1 MRKSRSAFTLV
12 ELLVVIMIIAALV
25 GLLLPSMCC
34 GSRETFRRTQCTNN
48 LKQLSIAIQMYESS
62 RGDIP
67 GYINDIGN
75 EKNRARASWAA
86 LSIPYLESNDIYD
99 SWASGKP
106 KYACTTMFICP
117 SDPQEDLSAPA
128 LSYVANAG
136 YISDA
141 DDGEN
146 AHNGLFLDLT
156 RTAEGAAGPSDER
169 DDAKLPLQ
177 KMSLKYLQ
185 SKGDGTARTL
195 MFSENLNALHWGYT
209 LDKDRDETKDR
220 SYHFGFCW
228 EQPSEIAKAEAKETA
243 KRYRR
248 INSRYPEEEIKSFAQ
263 MTSDDGF
270 PSSNHPEIVNVAFAS
285 GSVQAMNQDIDP
297 LVYAQLMTSNHELSD
312 LRDVDG
318 KAEKELKEPV
328 EGDW

>member
-1 MRKSRSAFTLV
+1 VRKSRTAFTLV
-12 ELLVVIMIIAALV
+12 ELLVVIAIVITLGGLMIPTCGGSAREAA
-25 GLLLPSMCC
+25 
-34 GSRETFRRTQCTNN
+34 RRAQCNN
-48 LKQLSIAIQMYESS
+48 SLKELSIAVQAYESS
-62 RGDIP
+62 RRDIP

-106 KYACTTMFICP
+106 KYAYTTMFICP

-136 YISDA
+136 YIGNA
-141 DDGEN
+141 DGEEN
-146 AHNGLFLDLT
+146 AHNGLFLDMT
-156 RTAEGAAGPSDER
+156 RIAEGASGPRDER

-177 KMSLKYLQ
+177 KTSLKYLQ

-195 MFSENLNALHWGYT
+195 MFSENMNALHWGYT

-228 EQPSEIAKAEAKETA
+228 EQPSEIAKAEAKKTT
-243 KRYRR
+243 KRFRR
-248 INSRYPEEEIKSFAQ
+248 INSRYLDDEIKTFGQ
-263 MTSDDGF
+263 MTPDDGF
-270 PSSNHPEIVNVAFAS
+270 PSSHHPEIVNVAFAS
-285 GSVQAMNQDIDP
+285 GTVQAMNQDIDP
-297 LVYAQLMTSNHELSD
+297 LVYAQLMTSNHKLSD

-318 KAEKELKEPV
+318 KEEKELE
-328 EGDW
+328 